1 MTFYVQKSLAHGPI
15 RFGVSPRLLPNQM
28 DGETGLSTGAEGE
41 FLRRGTQGFFFADT
55 RPIGAPILPAAP
67 SISRTPF
74 WQSLRGDGAKGLG
87 FLALMILGAIFV
99 LLGFAVIVKK
109 GAAGW
114 VEVILGAIMIGV
126 PIALTAQK
134 RRQIREQ
141 EEKERAEREER
152 ERRHRAMLESY
163 TAALKALRENPSD
176 ETLATAAR
184 EREGLEVP
192 YEIWSPLAKRT
203 VLQIGF
209 EALGRLGPAGAKQA
223 AELMSRAATAVG
235 LSEPDKIETK
245 LDLYRVFVWH
255 LLADDRL
262 GRPQSEQ
269 LQLLRNGFSI
279 SDGDVPDETQFTD
292 EFRRLQGLTHN
303 NLPRTQ
309 CTLKMKFREYCVH
322 ATRGTLLNDK
332 GVARGTGS
340 LFVTNKRV
348 YIDVKKPIEIEL
360 TQIDDLEVDIDRNL
374 LTIKA
379 ALKKRPVITMKV
391 EQPVFTAALIDLAT
405 TIDERPKGFA

>member
-15 RFGVSPRLLPNQM
+15 RFGVTPRVTADQI
-28 DGETGLSTGAEGE
+28 DGEAGLSTGASGE
-41 FLRRGTQGFFFADT
+41 FLRRRTQGFFFADT

-74 WQSLRGDGAKGLG
+74 WQSLRGDGPKGLG
-87 FLALMILGAIFV
+87 FLALMIFGAMFV
-99 LLGFAVIVKK
+99 LLGFAVLAKK
-109 GAAGW
+109 GPAGW

-134 RRQIREQ
+134 RKQIREQ

-152 ERRHRAMLESY
+152 ERRHRAALESY
-163 TAALKALRENPSD
+163 TAALKQLRENPND
-176 ETLATAAR
+176 ETLAAAAR
-184 EREGLEVP
+184 EREALEVP

-203 VLQIGF
+203 VLQMGF
-209 EALGRLGPAGAKQA
+209 EMLGRLGAAGAKQA
-223 AELMSRAATAVG
+223 ADLMARAGDAAG
-235 LSEPDKIETK
+235 LTEPDKIETK

-262 GRPQSEQ
+262 GRAQSQQ
-269 LQLLRNGFSI
+269 LSMMRGGFAI
-279 SDGDVPDETQFTD
+279 SDADVPAETQFVE
-292 EFRRLQGLTHN
+292 EFRRLQGVTRE
-303 NLPRTQ
+303 NLPRMQ
-309 CTLKMKFREYCVH
+309 CTMQMRFREYCVH
-322 ATRGTLLNDK
+322 ATRGILLSEK
-332 GVARGTGS
+332 GVAKGTGS
-340 LFVTNKRV
+340 LFVTNRRV

-360 TQIDDLEVDIDRNL
+360 MQIDDLEVDIDRNL

-379 ALKKRPVITMKV
+379 AIPKKPVVMRV

-405 TIDERPKGFA
+405 TIDERPKGFS